1 MGTSLDTE
9 SAYNGSSASY
19 DSTESPAPDQPQPSA
34 ETGAA
39 GNPKL
44 TRADVNEQLQAFDGR
59 VACDKNR
66 YEQTDAAGKNVLQK
80 SADGLR
86 DGVGDLLY
94 NAGLS
99 EAEGYGDDRYRHFG
113 VTSQAVQSLTQRLHN
128 GEDPHVVAAELK
140 TLQGAYETE
149 DGRVAQAQQDNAKCG
164 ELGYQIGRGVV
175 MTATGVAVSALTL
188 NPVAGFAAGMG
199 VGSLMDAGAEVVN
212 NTSGK
217 NTALSV
223 NMDTG
228 NSLGGVATKA
238 LSGEQVS
245 AQQWTQATVG
255 SAVDGFSALGTSQ
268 GIQSAKAAQRALGAN
283 AGRWAT
289 ARTAALANGTQT
301 FAYGTAGS
309 ATKAIGST
317 VQSIQDGR
325 PGAALQDHLLAGGG
339 TFVQDMK
346 GTAVNTLSG
355 ASGSA
360 LGVSGSLLR
369 PDGGTSLATKVADA
383 TLQTS
388 GEDAINIAGES
399 ATNLLNGR
407 NPLQLSREQW
417 ISSAATS
424 AIGTVGNLSQRT
436 PQADRLRDTHSPQA
450 TLDETL
456 QAHGIR
462 RSIRPIDPRAGEIV
476 AMLNEPGSSRTLP
489 DVLPEAQKKQVG
501 QVIDWPGVSASEQPS
516 AATKERYSETLY
528 DSSRQTAQRIL
539 DAQQTP
545 GASVPTVLD
554 LWTAA
559 RSWRHGVAAETITN
573 QNTVQQM
580 QTARL
585 NRSDTTPLELERYGF
600 MGPRIGALGSGPV
613 RLGDIHPDTPAPWQ
627 DITVFDATITGEG
640 INGQQ
645 IPLSRLTYPA
655 QPLSHTDLVQM
666 ARQTQ
671 GVQILH
677 PNLSEHFPAIH
688 ARTSRLYRDAIDPA
702 YKTAADQSFVDH
714 AAGMYW
720 WLSQAMPD
728 ERGSAAKADHVLHT
742 VFQVQ
747 GVQLPPTRPGVVL
760 NLEAIFSNEADFVR
774 RFPDM
779 FERFPRNRRRAD
791 APD

>member
-9 SAYNGSSASY
+9 TSYNGSSGSY
-19 DSTESPAPDQPQPSA
+19 DSTESPPPNKPQPTA
-34 ETGAA
+34 GTGAT
-39 GNPKL
+39 GSSKL
-44 TRADVNEQLQAFDGR
+44 TRAEVNEQLQAFDGR
-59 VACDKNR
+59 VAGDKNR

-86 DGVGDLLY
+86 DGVGDLLH

-99 EAEGYGDDRYRHFG
+99 EAEGYGDDRCRNFG
-113 VTSQAVQSLTQRLHN
+113 VTSQAVQSLTDRLHN
-128 GEDPHVVAAELK
+128 GEDAHVIAAELK

-149 DGRVAQAQQDNAKCG
+149 DGRVAQAQQDNAKYG

-175 MTATGVAVSALTL
+175 MTATGVAVSAVTL
-188 NPVAGFAAGMG
+188 NPVAGFAAGAG
-199 VGSLMDAGAEVVN
+199 VGSLMDVGAEVVN

-228 NSLGGVATKA
+228 NSLGGVAAKA

-245 AQQWTQATVG
+245 AQQWTQGTVG
-255 SAVDGFSALGTSQ
+255 SAVDGFSALGTGQ
-268 GIQSAKAAQRALGAN
+268 GIQSAKAAQQALGAN
-283 AGRWAT
+283 AGRRAMG
-289 ARTAALANGTQT
+289 ATAALANGAQT
-301 FAYGTAGS
+301 FTYGTAGS

-317 VQSIQDGR
+317 VQSMQSGR
-325 PGAALQDHLLAGGG
+325 PDAALQDHLLAGGN

-346 GTAVNTLSG
+346 GTAVNTLSS
-355 ASGSA
+355 ATGSA
-360 LGVSGSLLR
+360 LGVGGSLLGQ
-369 PDGGTSLATKVADA
+369 GGNRSLTTKIAD
-383 TLQTS
+383 TTVQTA
-388 GEDAINIAGES
+388 GEGAINIAGES
-399 ATNLLNGR
+399 ANNLLNGR

-417 ISSAATS
+417 ISSAATT
-424 AIGTVGNLSQRT
+424 AIGTVGNLSQRA
-436 PQADRLRDTHSPQA
+436 PQAERLPDTYGPRA

-456 QAHGIR
+456 QAHGIQ

-476 AMLNEPGSSRTLP
+476 AMLSEPGSGRTLP

-501 QVIDWPGVSASEQPS
+501 QVIDWPGVPAREQPP
-516 AATKERYSETLY
+516 AATKERYSETFY

-554 LWTAA
+554 LWTDA

-585 NRSDTTPLELERYGF
+585 DRSDRTPLELERYGF
-600 MGPRIGALGSGPV
+600 MGPRIGALGNGPV

-627 DITVFDATITGEG
+627 DINVFDATIVGEG
-640 INGQQ
+640 VNGQQ

-671 GVQILH
+671 GVQIVH
-677 PNLSEHFPAIH
+677 PDLSEQFPAIH
-688 ARTSRLYRDAIDPA
+688 ARTSRLYQDAIDPA
-702 YKTAADQSFVDH
+702 HNTATDQSFVDH

-747 GVQLPPTRPGVVL
+747 GVQLPPTKPGVVL
-760 NLEAIFSNEADFVR
+760 NLEAIFSNQADFVH
-774 RFPDM
+774 RFPEM
-779 FERFPRNRRRAD
+779 FERFPSQA
-791 APD
+791 AQP